1 MIETITS
8 FTIEHRALLIMASAF
23 ICGVCIMYLCMSRTR
38 KKLLEAAEQGD
49 RSHSTAQRP
58 AIR

>member
-38 KKLLEAAEQGD
+38 KKLMEAAEQGD
-49 RSHSTAQRP
+49 RSHSTV
-58 AIR
+58 